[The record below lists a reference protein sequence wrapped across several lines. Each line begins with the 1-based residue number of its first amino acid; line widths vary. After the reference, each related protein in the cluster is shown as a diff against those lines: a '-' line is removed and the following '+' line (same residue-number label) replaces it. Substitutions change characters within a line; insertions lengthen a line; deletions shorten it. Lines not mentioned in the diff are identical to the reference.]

1 VKLQQKYPLHLSL
14 HETNSTTQ
22 GIILEY
28 CGPTQLP
35 YRTMIVSFDSY
46 TNGVTI
52 WTGTTCPIRAPV
64 FIFCFLL
71 GTYCSILYFSWML
84 V

>member
-22 GIILEY
+22 VIILKY
-28 CGPTQLP
+28 WCLTRLP
-35 YRTMIVSFDSY
+35 YQTMIVSFDSN
-46 TNGVTI
+46 TTAVTI
-52 WTGTTCPIRAPV
+52 GAGTTSPIGSPV

-71 GTYCSILYFSWML
+71 GTYCSILYFSWMH